1 VTLRRP
7 AASVRMLLAAAAA
20 AGAVTAA
27 LAPPAWSTQ
36 AAGERAVERQ
46 LSAAACAMPH
56 QFLLRTWRGWRSDR
70 GPDIEM
76 VPQEPNF
83 VGSGLPHVGPWDY
96 VQHVPMLWYGP
107 GHIPARGPVSRPVT
121 SAGIAPT
128 QAALLKYPFHPLD
141 GQPMREVLP
150 SGTPQPPKLVVT
162 LIWDAG
168 GMDVLDAHPHD
179 WPYLRSLIHKGVW
192 FTNATVG
199 SSPTSTAQIHT
210 TIGTGDFPRSS
221 GLVGHRLRIGPSI
234 TTPWARGPAYI
245 DVPTL
250 ADLYDRAHGN
260 EPIVGLLGT
269 VSIHGGMLGHGSMW
283 GGGDKDIA
291 IFRQATTGQT
301 LTDES
306 FRWNLPPILQPFYTF
321 PSYVNQVPGFQ
332 ADVNA
337 LDRNDG
343 KLDGK
348 WRTNDVST
356 LLNGFDTPAR
366 APYQE
371 QVIEEVIRHE
381 GFGADSVP
389 DLLFINHKIIDYIS
403 HIWTLNSGEMKDA
416 VQAEDAALKTF
427 VTFLNQQV
435 GRGQWEM
442 LLTADHGAIP
452 KPSIS
457 GAFQISTAPIAA
469 GINARFDHDGDDTHI
484 VDLVQPTGIFINTD
498 ELRQNGYTLADVAQ
512 WVLGLTEGESAG
524 LGVTVPA
531 SDQNTTVF
539 DAVFPAEMMPKLSCL
554 PEARQHG

>member
-1 VTLRRP
+1 
-7 AASVRMLLAAAAA
+7 MLFAVAAAAVTLT
-20 AGAVTAA
+20 AV
-27 LAPPAWSTQ
+27 LAPPASSSQ
-36 AAGERAVERQ
+36 AANERAIERQ
-46 LSAAACAMPH
+46 LAATACAMPH
-56 QFLLRTWRGWRSDR
+56 QFLLRTWRGWRPDR

-76 VPQEPNF
+76 IPQEPNF

-128 QAALLKYPFHPLD
+128 EAALLNYPFHPID

-150 SGTPQPPKLVVT
+150 RGTPQPPKLLVT

-179 WPYLRSLIHKGVW
+179 WPYLRSLIHQGVW
-192 FTNATVG
+192 FTNASVG

-210 TIGTGDFPRSS
+210 TIGTGDFPRNS
-221 GLVGHRLRIGPSI
+221 GLVGHRLRIGPNI

-250 ADLYDRAHGN
+250 ADLYDRAHAN
-260 EPIVGLLGT
+260 QPIVGLLGT

-283 GGGDKDIA
+283 GGGDKDLA
-291 IFRQATTGQT
+291 IFRQASTGDT

-306 FRWNLPPILQPFYTF
+306 FQWNLPPILQPFYTF

-343 KLDGK
+343 KLDGN
-348 WRTNDVST
+348 WRTNDMST

-371 QVIEEVIRHE
+371 QVIEEVIKRE

-427 VTFLNQQV
+427 VAFLNQQV

-442 LLTADHGAIP
+442 LVTADHGAIP

-457 GAFQISTAPIAA
+457 GAFQISTAPIAS

-512 WVLGLTEGESAG
+512 WVLGMTEGQAAG

-531 SDQNTTVF
+531 SDQTTKVF